1 MGSIGEETRR
11 GLLVL
16 LTWVFGWGV
25 GAFVVALLAP
35 SFILA
40 LLGMLLLNALGLVLA
55 WRSRA
60 IPGGQDTEWSDAHDV
75 PPPTSPAPHRRQF
88 TYVPPTRPLDL
99 TAHPPLPGSDGP
111 IATAR
116 QTYIYDN

>member
-1 MGSIGEETRR
+1 MMGSIGEETRR
-11 GLLVL
+11 GLLLLVAWVL
-16 LTWVFGWGV
+16 GWGT
-25 GAFVVALLAP
+25 GAFLVTLLAP

-60 IPGGQDTEWSDAHDV
+60 IPGGQDTEWSDAHDM
-75 PPPTSPAPHRRQF
+75 PPAASSASRRRH
-88 TYVPPTRPLDL
+88 TYVPATRPLDL
-99 TAHPPLPGSDGP
+99 TARPLLPGSKGP
-111 IATAR
+111 VVTAH